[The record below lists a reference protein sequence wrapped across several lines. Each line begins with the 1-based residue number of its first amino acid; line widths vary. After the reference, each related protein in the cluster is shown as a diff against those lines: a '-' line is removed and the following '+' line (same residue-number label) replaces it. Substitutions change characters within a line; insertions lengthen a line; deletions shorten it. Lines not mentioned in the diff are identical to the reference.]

1 MSVNLHKIKKWIN
14 MLRGKSVYHVCQ
26 DEGKIYAKDSVEGYY
41 NNLTEKVTRFEIQ
54 GDVPATIIDSG
65 KTVYFCIAIFQYGLG
80 AYDLYLMNG
89 DESML
94 KKVLS
99 CADWAVKNQQEN
111 GAWVA
116 FDFENTDA
124 PYSSM
129 AQGEGIS
136 LLLRAY
142 KATNDM
148 KYVNAAKKAK
158 QFMLLDID
166 MGGTTKYED
175 GNICFYE
182 YTYQPL
188 ILNGWIFSI
197 WGLWDYCVMFQE
209 KDDVGILQTTLNT
222 LERYLHKYDMKYWSK
237 YNIGKMVASPF
248 YHDLHIAQ
256 LRVMYDLTKRNVFIE
271 YAKKWEKYKGN
282 FWGRKRAFVKKALQK
297 IFEK

>member
-1 MSVNLHKIKKWIN
+1 

-182 YTYQPL
+182 YTYY
-188 ILNGWIFSI
+188 S
-197 WGLWDYCVMFQE
+197 
-209 KDDVGILQTTLNT
+209 
-222 LERYLHKYDMKYWSK
+222 
-237 YNIGKMVASPF
+237 
-248 YHDLHIAQ
+248 
-256 LRVMYDLTKRNVFIE
+256 
-271 YAKKWEKYKGN
+271 
-282 FWGRKRAFVKKALQK
+282 
-297 IFEK
+297 